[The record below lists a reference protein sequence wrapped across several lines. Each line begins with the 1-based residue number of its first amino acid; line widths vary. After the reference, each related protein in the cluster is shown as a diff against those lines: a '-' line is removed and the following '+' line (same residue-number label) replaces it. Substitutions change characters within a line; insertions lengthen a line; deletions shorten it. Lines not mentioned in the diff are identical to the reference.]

1 LVLNIV
7 YFVISWSMITT
18 LTLNPALDKSTEA
31 ERFIPEKKMRCAE
44 LVTEPGGGG
53 INVSK
58 AIHELGGSSLAI
70 FPAGGINGDILT
82 RLLKEQSIAVDPIPV
97 NTFTRE
103 NFAVTDLSTG
113 RQYRF
118 IMPGGELSSKDL
130 ERIREHIWK
139 LEKLSYLVCS
149 GSFPPG
155 VPADFIEEIAAIA
168 LKKQIRL
175 VVDSSGTALKKA
187 LEQGVYLVK
196 PNMTELCSLVGKD
209 YLEGAEIKD
218 AAMQVLSSNRC
229 EVLVVSMGPSGAMVA
244 TKEIFKSIP
253 APVVKKL
260 STVGAGDSMVA
271 GMVWMLEQG
280 KSVTEA
286 VGFGIACGSAAT
298 ISKGTKL
305 FRKQDADRLF
315 GSMVNGEW

>member
-1 LVLNIV
+1 
-7 YFVISWSMITT
+7 
-18 LTLNPALDKSTEA
+18 
-31 ERFIPEKKMRCAE
+31 
-44 LVTEPGGGG
+44 
-53 INVSK
+53 
-58 AIHELGGSSLAI
+58 
-70 FPAGGINGDILT
+70 
-82 RLLKEQSIAVDPIPV
+82 
-97 NTFTRE
+97 
-103 NFAVTDLSTG
+103 
-113 RQYRF
+113 
-118 IMPGGELSSKDL
+118 
-130 ERIREHIWK
+130 
-139 LEKLSYLVCS
+139 
-149 GSFPPG
+149 
-155 VPADFIEEIAAIA
+155 
-168 LKKQIRL
+168 
-175 VVDSSGTALKKA
+175 
-187 LEQGVYLVK
+187 
-196 PNMTELCSLVGKD
+196 
-209 YLEGAEIKD
+209 
-218 AAMQVLSSNRC
+218 MQVLSSNRC